1 MAVDAP
7 ARVRVAVEP
16 AYDVVVGDG
25 VTSDLSDFVKQQ
37 QIALVSDENVYTLHG
52 EKVVGALE
60 SAGKRV
66 HVYPIPEGEKSKSLA
81 TFGDLLQAFSEDG
94 LDRSCAVVA
103 LGGGVTGD
111 LAGFVA
117 ASYLRGV
124 AFYQV
129 PTSLLAMVDASV
141 GGKTGVNL
149 PQGKNLVG
157 AFWQPKAVVADVA
170 YLRTLPEAIFKEG
183 AVEHFKH
190 GLLKDKAILDD
201 IARADFTPN
210 GDPDFLSQSIAR
222 SVQVKADIVAADEKE
237 AGVRA
242 HLNLGHTLAHALEAA
257 SHRAASNQALSH
269 GDAVAY
275 GLLFMAY
282 LSRARA
288 FDDETERVRDFVRWV
303 APGPLPTQDFSALEP
318 YMQRD
323 KKVAGGKLRFVLL
336 KRLGKPVIVDDI
348 NSAELNDAW
357 QALKESL

>member
-1 MAVDAP
+1 MAVDAS

-25 VTSDLSDFVKQQ
+25 ITKSLGNLVTQQ
-37 QIALVSDENVYTLHG
+37 HVALVSDEKVYALHG
-52 EKVVGALE
+52 AAVVAGLE
-60 SAGKRV
+60 NAGKRIN
-66 HVYPIPEGEKSKSLA
+66 VYLIAEGEKSKSLA
-81 TFGDLLQAFSEDG
+81 KFDELLQAFSENG
-94 LDRSCAVVA
+94 LDRGCAVVA

-157 AFWQPKAVVADVA
+157 AFWQPKAVIADVA
-170 YLRTLPEAIFKEG
+170 MLRTLPERVFKEG

-190 GLLKDKAILDD
+190 GLLKDERILDD
-201 IARADFTPN
+201 LTQTDFTPQ

-257 SHRAASNQALSH
+257 SHHSLSH

-275 GLLFMAY
+275 GLLFMAH
-282 LSRARA
+282 LSKARGY
-288 FDDETERVRDFVRWV
+288 DDETQRVREFLRWV
-303 APGPLPTQDFSALEP
+303 APEPLPTQDFSVLEP
-318 YMQRD
+318 YLQRD

-336 KRLGKPVIVDDI
+336 KRLGEPAMVDDV
-348 NSAELNDAW
+348 SGAELDAAW
-357 QALKESL
+357 QALKENV

>member
-7 ARVRVAVEP
+7 TRVRVAVEP
-16 AYDVVVGDG
+16 AYEVIVGDG
-25 VTSDLSDFVKQQ
+25 VASNLRSLVTQKQV
-37 QIALVSDENVYTLHG
+37 ALVSDENVYALHG
-52 EKVVGALE
+52 DAVVGGLE
-60 SAGKRV
+60 SAGKQV
-66 HVYPIPEGEKSKSLA
+66 LIYPIPEGEKSKSLA
-81 TFGDLLQAFSEDG
+81 KFDELLQRFSEDG
-94 LDRSCAVVA
+94 LDRGCAVVA
-103 LGGGVTGD
+103 LGGGVAGD

-170 YLRTLPEAIFKEG
+170 FLRTLPENVFKEG

-190 GLLKDKAILDD
+190 GLLKDKTILDD
-201 IARADFTPN
+201 LTHADFTAQ

-242 HLNLGHTLAHALEAA
+242 YLNLGHTLAHALEAA
-257 SHRAASNQALSH
+257 SNHGLSH

-282 LSRARA
+282 LSKARGY
-288 FDDETERVRDFVRWV
+288 DDETERVQDFLCWV
-303 APGPLPTQDFSALEP
+303 APEPLPTQDFSVLAP

-336 KRLGKPVIVDDI
+336 EQLGEPVIVDDVS
-348 NSAELNDAW
+348 SAELEAAW
-357 QALKESL
+357 QALRATL

>member
-7 ARVRVAVEP
+7 ARIRVAVEP
-16 AYDVVVGDG
+16 AYEVIVGDG
-25 VTSDLSDFVKQQ
+25 VASTLGNLVTQSQV
-37 QIALVSDENVYTLHG
+37 ALVSDETVYRLHG
-52 EKVVGALE
+52 ERVVGGLE
-60 SAGKRV
+60 SAGKQVRTYRV
-66 HVYPIPEGEKSKSLA
+66 PEGEKSKSLA
-81 TFGDLLQAFSEDG
+81 KFDELLQAFSEDG
-94 LDRSCAVVA
+94 LDRGCAVVA
-103 LGGGVTGD
+103 LGGGVAGD

-124 AFYQV
+124 AFYQA

-170 YLRTLPEAIFKEG
+170 FLRTLPEAVFKEG

-190 GLLKDKAILDD
+190 GLLKDKHVLDD
-201 IARADFTPN
+201 LASADFTPQGN
-210 GDPDFLSQSIAR
+210 PDFLSQSIAR

-242 HLNLGHTLAHALEAA
+242 HLNLGHTLAHALEAV
-257 SHRAASNQALSH
+257 SHRPDVNQALSH

-282 LSRARA
+282 LSKARGY
-288 FDDETERVRDFVRWV
+288 DDETGRIRDFARWV
-303 APGPLPTQDFSALEP
+303 APGPLPTQDFSVLEP
-318 YMQRD
+318 YLQRD

-336 KRLGKPVIVDDI
+336 KQLGEPVII
-348 NSAELNDAW
+348 NDVSGAELSAAW
-357 QALKESL
+357 QALRENI

>member
-7 ARVRVAVEP
+7 TRVRVAVEP

-25 VTSDLSDFVKQQ
+25 IASQLGSLITQKQV
-37 QIALVSDENVYTLHG
+37 ALVSDEKVYALHG
-52 EKVVGALE
+52 GAVVEGLE
-60 SAGKRV
+60 DAGKRV
-66 HVYPIPEGEKSKSLA
+66 RLYPVPEGEKSKSLA
-81 TFGDLLQAFSEDG
+81 KFDELLQRFSEDG
-94 LDRSCAVVA
+94 LDRGCAVIA

-157 AFWQPKAVVADVA
+157 AFWQPKAVVADA
-170 YLRTLPEAIFKEG
+170 AFLRTLPENVFKEG

-190 GLLKDKAILDD
+190 GLLKDKRILDD
-201 IARADFTPN
+201 LACADFTPQGN
-210 GDPDFLSQSIAR
+210 PDFLSQSIAH

-242 HLNLGHTLAHALEAA
+242 HLNLGHTLAHSLEAA
-257 SHRAASNQALSH
+257 SHHNLSH

-282 LSRARA
+282 LSKARGY
-288 FDDETERVRDFVRWV
+288 DDETQRVQNFLHWV
-303 APGPLPTQDFSALEP
+303 TPGPLPTQDFSVLEP

-323 KKVAGGKLRFVLL
+323 KKVADGKLRFVLL
-336 KRLGKPVIVDDI
+336 EQLGKPVIVNDVS
-348 NSAELNDAW
+348 SAELNDAW
-357 QALKESL
+357 QALKDSL